1 MNTKL
6 TLKLDKDIID
16 KAKDYAHKHNTSL
29 SQMVEKYFDSLV
41 SKKNSNKKISLLVEE
56 LSGVIKPESANNY
69 KNEYSTYLSDKYR

>member
-29 SQMVEKYFDSLV
+29 SQMVEKYFDSLF
-41 SKKNSNKKISLLVEE
+41 SKKNSNKKISPLVEE
-56 LSGVIKPESANNY
+56 LSGVIRPESANNY
-69 KNEYSTYLSDKYR
+69 KNEYSNYLSDKYR